1 MDKTIFRVAKM
12 DCPSEEN
19 LIRMRL
25 DGVQAVKSLSFDIP
39 NRKLVVLHQGE
50 LEKIEGAMKSLDLG
64 TSILKKEEASEEEEE
79 LMLVENTG
87 QRKMLWTVLAI
98 NFAFFVLEITTGFIS
113 GSMGLVA
120 DSLDMLADAMVYG
133 LSLFAI
139 GSSLSRKKRTASISG
154 YLQLLLAVLGFIE
167 VIRRFFGAEELP
179 DFQIMIVVSIL
190 ALMANSY
197 SLYLLQKAKSKEA
210 HMQASMI
217 FTSNDIIINT
227 GVILAGALVFFTQS
241 KLPDL
246 IIGGIVFII
255 VTRGAIRILKL
266 GK

>member
-19 LIRMRL
+19 LIKMRL
-25 DGVQAVKSLSFDIP
+25 DGIQAVKSLSFDIP

-50 LEKIEGAMKSLDLG
+50 LEKIEGAIKSLDLG
-64 TSILKKEEASEEEEE
+64 TTILKKEEASEEEEE
-79 LMLVENTG
+79 LMLAENTG
-87 QRKMLWTVLAI
+87 QKKMLWTVLVI

-113 GSMGLVA
+113 RSMGLVA

-133 LSLFAI
+133 LSLFAV

-167 VIRRFFGAEELP
+167 VIRRFFGVEELP

-246 IIGGIVFII
+246 IVGGIVFII

>member
-1 MDKTIFRVAKM
+1 MNKTTFRITKM

-19 LIRMRL
+19 LIRMQL
-25 DGVQAVKSLSFDIP
+25 DDVEAVKSLDFDIP
-39 NRKLVVLHQGE
+39 QRKLVVLHTGE
-50 LEKIEGAMKSLDLG
+50 LDKIEGSIKSLDLG
-64 TSILKKEEASEEEEE
+64 SSVVETGLAGEEEAEIS
-79 LMLVENTG
+79 VAKNTG
-87 QRKMLWTVLAI
+87 QKKMLWTVLGI
-98 NFAFFVLEITTGFIS
+98 NFTFFAIEITTGFIS
-113 GSMGLVA
+113 HSMGLIA

-133 LSLFAI
+133 LSLYAV
-139 GSSLSRKKRTASISG
+139 GSTLSRKKKIASISG
-154 YLQLLLAVLGFIE
+154 YLQLILAVIGFIE
-167 VIRRFFGAEELP
+167 VLRRFFGGEDLP

-190 ALMANSY
+190 ALLANWF
-197 SLYLLQKAKSKEA
+197 SLYLLQKSQSKEA

-227 GVILAGALVFFTQS
+227 GVILAGALVYFTES
-241 KLPDL
+241 NIPDL